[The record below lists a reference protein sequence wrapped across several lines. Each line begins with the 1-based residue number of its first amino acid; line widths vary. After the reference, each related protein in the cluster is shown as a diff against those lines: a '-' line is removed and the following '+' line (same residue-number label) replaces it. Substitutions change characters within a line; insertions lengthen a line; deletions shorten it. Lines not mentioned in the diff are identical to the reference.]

1 MLSLR
6 SNRIVLVGFATLVLT
21 TLYFFYPSDH
31 FKSPRSPV
39 DPYNTYEAGG
49 IDSEHYQEPIRPKF
63 ETDLTR
69 KEEECEDG
77 QCGVGGVVKGG
88 SKKPQKAVIPL
99 SDGSKSSLSLVVEEK
114 VLGGGVIMPKLTN
127 ETAKCVYLHV
137 DGS

>member
-49 IDSEHYQEPIRPKF
+49 IDSEHYQDPIRPKF

-69 KEEECEDG
+69 KEELCDDG
-77 QCGVGGVVKGG
+77 QC
-88 SKKPQKAVIPL
+88 A
-99 SDGSKSSLSLVVEEK
+99 
-114 VLGGGVIMPKLTN
+114 
-127 ETAKCVYLHV
+127 V
-137 DGS
+137 DGAVKAGKKGISHKWWRCLCLAVLPRNQVC